1 MARPCERAVP
11 FTRDSRRHP
20 FCKGELYIYMYIY
33 IYIYIFHVSLSSART
48 WNIYEVKGLGF
59 RGYGALGF
67 RVKGSGGFSVFGQA
81 VGSRL

>member
-1 MARPCERAVP
+1 MRLASARHGAPLRKGSP
-11 FTRDSRRHP
+11 FH
-20 FCKGELYIYMYIY
+20 KGLEEAPLLQGRL